1 MFLRSN
7 SESGR
12 TVTKYRRTMD
22 LILRLIDEQGLA
34 PGDRLPP
41 EPELAQVAGVSMITL
56 RRAISELVAR
66 GVLIRRQGRGT
77 FVARER
83 ILSRVAQPGPLRAGI
98 NNGHLELTSHVVRF
112 EQIEC
117 PGRVARYLD
126 IAFGSPCWEIVR
138 TRGAGGMPSL
148 IDRAI
153 VPVSLA
159 PLLRRADL
167 EGQASLY
174 QLLEARYG
182 LVDARNEQVLS
193 VVTPLDEE
201 RALLSLGDGSRLVAV
216 EGTSYTTENEP
227 FAYFLLLF
235 DADRFAFRVDGEQAL
250 VVPVPRELNAAAV
263 RDVFE

>member
-1 MFLRSN
+1 
-7 SESGR
+7 
-12 TVTKYRRTMD
+12 MD
-22 LILRLIDEQGLA
+22 LILRLIDEQSLT

-41 EPELAQVAGVSMITL
+41 EPALAQLAGVSMITL

-66 GVLIRRQGRGT
+66 RILIRRQGRGT

-83 ILSRVAQPGPLRAGI
+83 ILSRVARPGPLRAGI
-98 NNGHLELTSHVVRF
+98 NDGDLELTSHVVRF
-112 EQIEC
+112 EHIGC

-126 IAFGSPCWEIVR
+126 VPVGSPCWEIVR

-153 VPVSLA
+153 VPVALA

-182 LVDARNEQVLS
+182 LVDARDEQVLS
-193 VVTPLDEE
+193 VISPLDEE
-201 RALLSLGDGSRLVAV
+201 RTLLSLGDGARLVAV
-216 EGTSYTTENEP
+216 EGASYTPENEP
-227 FAYFLLLF
+227 FAYFQLLF
-235 DADRFAFRVDGEQAL
+235 DADRFAFRIDGEQAL
-250 VVPVPRELNAAAV
+250 VIPVPRELDSTAARV
-263 RDVFE
+263 TIE